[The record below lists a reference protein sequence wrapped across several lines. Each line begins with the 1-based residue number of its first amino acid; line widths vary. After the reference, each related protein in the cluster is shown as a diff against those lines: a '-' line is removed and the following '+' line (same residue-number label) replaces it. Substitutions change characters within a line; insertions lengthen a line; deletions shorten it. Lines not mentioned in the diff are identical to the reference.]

1 MKKGGSSDVFRRL
14 PILALCAWSL
24 VSSPP
29 ARAEGE
35 GTVLEPAPEIH
46 LFAGG
51 LMFHLTPVQITGIP
65 DVELGVA
72 GGVGGG
78 MQFYL
83 GRHLRLGGM
92 GSSGSM
98 KFGEHESPYRATM
111 GAFTAVGAIPLGP
124 VDLDLGVALGGQKIV
139 VHHYR
144 DELPGGGYDVDRIER
159 EAFVLLP
166 SLALEIPLI
175 RRLRILV
182 LAHYYHPHWQDEFTG
197 HTVTI
202 HLGLWFNTYVRPKA
216 K

>member
-1 MKKGGSSDVFRRL
+1 VTPRF
-14 PILALCAWSL
+14 PIAVLLTIFALSAL
-24 VSSPP
+24 P
-29 ARAEGE
+29 ARGDDGE
-35 GTVLEPAPEIH
+35 PSPEAPREIH

-51 LMFHLTPVQITGIP
+51 LMFHLTPVKITGID
-65 DVELGVA
+65 DVPTRAA
-72 GGVGGG
+72 GGIGGG

-98 KFGEHESPYRATM
+98 KFGEFDSPYRATM

-124 VDLDLGVALGGQKIV
+124 VDLDLGVAIGGQKIV

-144 DELPGGGYDVDRIER
+144 AELPGGGHDVDRIER
-159 EAFVLLP
+159 EAFAVLP
-166 SLALEIPLI
+166 SLALEIPII

-182 LAHYYHPHWQDEFTG
+182 LAHYYHPHWQGEFTG
-197 HTVTI
+197 HTVTV

-216 K
+216 AGGG